1 MSPLEQ
7 LDAADLRAVVTGYRD
22 ALAEHREAINRL
34 NVYPVPDGDTG
45 TNMALTLRSVCEEV
59 DAADD
64 DMAAVCKAISHG
76 SLMGARGNSGVI
88 LSQILRGLSD
98 VVREHDVVGAAV
110 VSEAFTKA
118 ATAAY
123 GAVMKPVEGTILT
136 VVREAAE
143 EAATV
148 ASDGGASLLEVLDA
162 ARTRAADALD
172 RTPEMLPVLKQAGV
186 VDAGG
191 SGYLLLLDVL
201 LHVVD
206 GRGVPEPAV
215 PAGDDPVVGL
225 GATSAAV
232 ADAHAGGVG
241 DLRYEVM
248 YFLEAP
254 DAAIP
259 AFKDVWAGIGD
270 SIVVVGGDGIWNCHI
285 HTDDIGAAI
294 EAAIDAGRPRQIRVT
309 DLLEQVEELAE
320 ERWVRDGVASGAA
333 LEEPPHASEPVET
346 AVVAVAVGDGIK
358 RIFRSLGVQRV
369 VTGGQTMNPSTAD
382 LLAAVE
388 ACPADRVVILPNNKN
403 IIPVAEQVGAQTQKS
418 VLVVPTRGVSEGFA
432 ALLAY
437 DPEAGVE
444 ANAGAMAEAAGNV
457 LAGEVTQAVR
467 DSASDA
473 GAIAEGDW
481 LGISR
486 RGIEVIDADLGA
498 TCIGLLGA
506 LLAEEHEI
514 VTVIEGEGA
523 NAAVTRRIT
532 EWLADRGGAVEAEI
546 HHGGQPLYPYLFGI
560 E

>member
-1 MSPLEQ
+1 MPLEH
-7 LDAADLRAVVTGYRD
+7 LDAAALRAVVTGYRD
-22 ALAEHREAINRL
+22 ALADHREAINRL

-59 DAADD
+59 EAADA
-64 DMAAVCKAISHG
+64 DMAATCKAISHG

-88 LSQILRGLSD
+88 LSQILRGLAE
-98 VVREHDVVGAAV
+98 VVRESDAAD
-110 VSEAFTKA
+110 APTLAAALAKA
-118 ATAAY
+118 SDAAY
-123 GAVMKPVEGTILT
+123 GAVMRPVEGTILT
-136 VVREAAE
+136 VVREASE
-143 EAATV
+143 EAS
-148 ASDGGASLLEVLDA
+148 ASSAGGASLLEVLDA
-162 ARTRAADALD
+162 TRRRAADALAA
-172 RTPEMLPVLKQAGV
+172 TPEQLPVLKQAGV

-191 SGYLLLLDVL
+191 AGFLLLLDVL
-201 LHVVD
+201 LDVVD
-206 GRGVPEPAV
+206 GRGIPEPTV
-215 PAGDDPVVGL
+215 VAGEGPILVHGE
-225 GATSAAV
+225 
-232 ADAHAGGVG
+232 ADHGGVG

-254 DAAIP
+254 DEAIP

-294 EAAIDAGRPRQIRVT
+294 EAAIDAGRPKQIRVT
-309 DLLEQVEELAE
+309 DLLEQVEGLEE
-320 ERWVRDGVASGAA
+320 ERWVTDGVAAGATVDA
-333 LEEPPHASEPVET
+333 PPHAFVPVAT
-346 AVVAVAVGDGIK
+346 AVVAVAVGDGIR
-358 RIFRSLGVQRV
+358 RIFHSLGVQQV

-388 ACPADRVVILPNNKN
+388 ACPAEAVVILPNNKN
-403 IIPVAEQVGAQTQKS
+403 IVPVAEQVDGETAKT

-437 DPEAGVE
+437 DPEAAAT
-444 ANAGAMAEAAGNV
+444 ANADAMIDAAGNV
-457 LAGEVTQAVR
+457 VAGEITQAVR

-473 GAIAEGDW
+473 GPIAAGDW

-486 RGIEVIDADLGA
+486 TGIEVIDADLGGA
-498 TCIGLLGA
+498 CVGLLA
-506 LLAEEHEI
+506 KLLTSDHEI

-523 NAAVTRRIT
+523 SAAVTRRIT
-532 EWLADRGGAVEAEI
+532 EWLADQGGAVEAEV